1 MTHLANID
9 NDYASWIEELSQ
21 RYKYSQIKAA
31 THVNSE
37 MLQFY
42 WSLGK
47 DIVTL
52 HAESRWGEKFLV
64 NLSSDLRAKLP
75 GVKGL
80 SETSIGYAKRFYLL
94 YNEWFTIHPQLGGEL
109 QESVIWRIPW
119 GHHKYIID
127 KCFNEPEK
135 AMFFVRKTLENGWS
149 RNVLLNFM
157 DTDLYERQG
166 KAITN
171 FKASLPVP
179 QSDLAQ
185 EMTKDP
191 YKFDFLTM
199 TEGYREK
206 ELKDALEVNIRNFLL
221 ELGTGFAYM
230 GREYRIVIGQ
240 TEKFIDMLFYNLNLR
255 CYVVVEI
262 KTGKFESE
270 YIGQLGTYVAAVNHI
285 LKKEID
291 NPTLGLLI
299 CKSKDNVL
307 AQYALESSN
316 QPIGISEYELS
327 RLYPADFKGTL
338 PSIEEIE
345 NELK

>member
-1 MTHLANID
+1 MSQLVRTD
-9 NDYASWIEELSQ
+9 KGYASWIEELSQ
-21 RYKYSQIKAA
+21 RYRRSQIKAA

-52 HAESRWGEKFLV
+52 KAESRWGEKFIA
-64 NLSSDLRAKLP
+64 NLSSDLKAKLP
-75 GVKGL
+75 EVKGL

-94 YNEWFTIHPQLGGEL
+94 YSEWFAIHPQVGGEL
-109 QESVIWRIPW
+109 QNSAIWHIPW

-127 KCFNEPEK
+127 KFFNAPEK
-135 AMFFVRKTLENGWS
+135 AMFFVQKTLENGWS
-149 RNVLLNFM
+149 RNILLNFM

-166 KAITN
+166 KAISN
-171 FKASLPVP
+171 FKTSLPAQ

-191 YKFDFLTM
+191 YKFDFLAM

-206 ELKDALEVNIRNFLL
+206 ELKDALEINIRDFLL

-285 LKKEID
+285 LKKDMD

-327 RLYPADFKGTL
+327 KLYPTDFKGTL
-338 PSIEEIE
+338 PSIEDIE